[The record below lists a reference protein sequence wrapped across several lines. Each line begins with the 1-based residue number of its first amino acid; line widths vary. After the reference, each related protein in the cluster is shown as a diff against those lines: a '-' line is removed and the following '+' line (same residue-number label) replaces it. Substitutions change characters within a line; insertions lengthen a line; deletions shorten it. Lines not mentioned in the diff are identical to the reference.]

1 MAAIAPFQ
9 QAYLG
14 ACLTRM
20 SDAAT
25 AAFPGGSRALPTS
38 AELQKFIGYV
48 LSSFTCSPIFCHS
61 CSRLCCVQIRRLCF
75 EGEAPRRLWLL
86 HSSQAQDLAASEASA
101 RGEAC
106 IQEGCKGQFMPH
118 GGVLCAGGCTRSS
131 RARAAAPGWH
141 HRWPHASAR
150 LCNCWPR
157 RRNTWPLQV
166 MLLFC

>member
-48 LSSFTCSPIFCHS
+48 LSSFTCRLIPCHS
-61 CSRLCCVQIRRLCF
+61 RSGLCLFQLRRLYL
-75 EGEAPRRLWLL
+75 EIR
-86 HSSQAQDLAASEASA
+86 
-101 RGEAC
+101 
-106 IQEGCKGQFMPH
+106 PH
-118 GGVLCAGGCTRSS
+118 I
-131 RARAAAPGWH
+131 
-141 HRWPHASAR
+141 
-150 LCNCWPR
+150 
-157 RRNTWPLQV
+157 
-166 MLLFC
+166 

>member
-48 LSSFTCSPIFCHS
+48 LFSFPC
-61 CSRLCCVQIRRLCF
+61 RL
-75 EGEAPRRLWLL
+75 
-86 HSSQAQDLAASEASA
+86 S
-101 RGEAC
+101 
-106 IQEGCKGQFMPH
+106 
-118 GGVLCAGGCTRSS
+118 
-131 RARAAAPGWH
+131 
-141 HRWPHASAR
+141 
-150 LCNCWPR
+150 
-157 RRNTWPLQV
+157 
-166 MLLFC
+166 